1 MLDIRTLRERA
12 GMTQEAC
19 ADELGVSRQ
28 TWIRYE
34 QDPGRLTIGQATTVC
49 SILGTTLE
57 AQLEERGEEVDADV
71 RES

>member
-1 MLDIRTLRERA
+1 MLDIRTLRELA
-12 GMTQEAC
+12 GKTQDAC

-34 QDPGRLTIGQATTVC
+34 QDPGRMTIGQAAAAC

-57 AQLEERGEEVDADV
+57 AQIDGDGREVDADV